1 MYFDTTDLKLCV
13 NVANA
18 GSITQGAKLT
28 YLTLQSAICN
38 LQVNEYV
45 G

>member
-28 YLTLQSAICN
+28 YLTLQSAICK
-38 LQVNEYV
+38 
-45 G
+45 